1 MEPAEKRCRQEDV
14 SEDPWDDNDDFLHS
28 NLEDIDQI
36 IASQA
41 LEPPT
46 TVVSHQ
52 STTIRPTLE
61 RNKFSSIITD
71 QLSSKEVENN
81 LLKTEV
87 GACTV
92 LTEYIVHFI
101 YQLHSTNF
109 FLSAKQTPPKPMH

>member
-14 SEDPWDDNDDFLHS
+14 GEDPWDDNDDFLHS
-28 NLEDIDQI
+28 NLEGIDQI
-36 IASQA
+36 IASQQ
-41 LEPPT
+41 LEPQT

-81 LLKTEV
+81 LLKAEV
-87 GACTV
+87 GA
-92 LTEYIVHFI
+92 
-101 YQLHSTNF
+101 
-109 FLSAKQTPPKPMH
+109 